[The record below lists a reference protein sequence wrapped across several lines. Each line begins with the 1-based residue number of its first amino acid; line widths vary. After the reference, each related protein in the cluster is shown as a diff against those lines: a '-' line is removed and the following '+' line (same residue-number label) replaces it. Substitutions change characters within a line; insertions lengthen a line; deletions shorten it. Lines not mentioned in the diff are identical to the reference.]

1 MNLHKH
7 TRTGGNQSHIDTFAK
22 FVWKK
27 KQKTKVSGVFCRY
40 LLTFHHFWIFDFQGS
55 DQRFWGQEISHHAC
69 KWCDL
74 GSGHTPQKSS
84 WGNLLIHPK
93 ISTRPVDWLD
103 ERWKKGAGDMETNL
117 EAFIRP
123 ILYNHTYHL
132 SSWKMSETDVGNRA
146 AFWRDEDQTDHI
158 FGKGPHPRYLLIIQS
173 WQWTST
179 NRQHQKIPAAA
190 KMCFRNL
197 WDLHRHP
204 IETILAKEMKIL

>member
-1 MNLHKH
+1 MEKH
-7 TRTGGNQSHIDTFAK
+7 QGIWD
-22 FVWKK
+22 V
-27 KQKTKVSGVFCRY
+27 CLY

-84 WGNLLIHPK
+84 WEICFNPPQNIH
-93 ISTRPVDWLD
+93 PVDWLD
-103 ERWKKGAGDMETNL
+103 EKWKKGAGDMETNL

-146 AFWRDEDQTDHI
+146 AFWRDEDQTDHNFDRWCRI
-158 FGKGPHPRYLLIIQS
+158 SFGCGPLPVTVVNEGL
-173 WQWTST
+173 
-179 NRQHQKIPAAA
+179 
-190 KMCFRNL
+190 
-197 WDLHRHP
+197 
-204 IETILAKEMKIL
+204 